1 MNWWIVLVIAAP
13 LLFVVGTV
21 LNALKEQKRFEQ
33 GELQKILKERR
44 KQRNGY
50 IKKHGINPRDP
61 YEDED
66 DQ

>member
-44 KQRNGY
+44 KQRNEY
-50 IKKHGINPRDP
+50 IKKHGIKPRDP

>member
-1 MNWWIVLVIAAP
+1 MNWWIVVVIAAP

-33 GELQKILKERR
+33 GPLQKILKERR
-44 KQRNGY
+44 AERERLLRE
-50 IKKHGINPRDP
+50 HGVLPKDP

-66 DQ
+66 